1 MGLKNFQVKNVDV
14 NTHLLLRIKFGQ
26 YLVSSEFLWSKQA
39 FVMRLD
45 DLMTIV
51 ISTLLKIPCKSK
63 KHSHVFMPE
72 SLKSNSKG
80 SNLYVQD

>member
-39 FVMRLD
+39 FVNRLD
-45 DLMTIV
+45 DLMTID
-51 ISTLLKIPCKSK
+51 ISTRAT
-63 KHSHVFMPE
+63 
-72 SLKSNSKG
+72 
-80 SNLYVQD
+80 QDTMQIETKNFRYAACVYS